1 MSQLIRLTKI
11 FTFEM
16 AHALLGYDGLCSNI
30 HGHSYKLQ
38 VTVIG
43 RPRNEA
49 DHPKNGM
56 VIDFKD
62 VKRVVKEKIV
72 NVYDHALLLNNRV
85 SQEQKDILSA
95 NYEKVI
101 FSDYQPSCEL
111 MLIDFVNKLDHQL
124 PDGVELYSLR
134 LYETETSYADWF
146 ASDQV

>member
-30 HGHSYKLQ
+30 HGHSYKLH

-43 RPRNEA
+43 TPRH
-49 DHPKNGM
+49 DDQHPKNGM

-62 VKRVVKEKIV
+62 VKKVVKENIIE
-72 NVYDHALLLNNRV
+72 VYDHALLLNARID
-85 SQEQKDILSA
+85 QEQKEVLSK
-95 NYEKVI
+95 NYNQVI
-101 FSDYQPSCEL
+101 YVDYQPSCEL
-111 MLIDFVNKLDHQL
+111 MLVDFVDKLENRL
-124 PDGVELYSLR
+124 PDGISLHSLR

-146 ASDQV
+146 ASDQL